1 MKQVRA
7 ELKGEGG
14 ENRRRCTGRNNMKSD
29 SRKPEGAH
37 RIMQE
42 LSLEDKPLAKADW
55 GIWTSFGLK
64 QEAIKVLWEVRIC
77 FKTIDQVLEMK
88 SDL

>member
-1 MKQVRA
+1 M
-7 ELKGEGG
+7 KGEGG

-42 LSLEDKPLAKADW
+42 LSLEDKP
-55 GIWTSFGLK
+55 
-64 QEAIKVLWEVRIC
+64 E
-77 FKTIDQVLEMK
+77 
-88 SDL
+88 